1 MRVEVLQ
8 KLLGHKSIEL
18 TMRYAKLSAKTR
30 EQDYF
35 RAMQIIEQGG
45 NCDEGCEKRATP
57 LFGSSPTKKGTRRLP
72 GG

>member
-1 MRVEVLQ
+1 MKYSLHSLRHTFATDMINAGMRVEVLQ

-45 NCDEGCEKRATP
+45 E
-57 LFGSSPTKKGTRRLP
+57 L
-72 GG
+72 